1 MIDIMDLILLQ
12 KLFNIYSWLAACIIM
27 VFMAEIALF
36 YQKKFGKRTFFYF
49 YIIPIIVLVI
59 PAIQLFPFFTIE
71 AESIEFLGSFI
82 SFLASYFLYRKMV
95 GVK

>member
-12 KLFNIYSWLAACIIM
+12 KILNIYSWLAACIIM
-27 VFMAEIALF
+27 VFMAAIALF

-49 YIIPIIVLVI
+49 YIIPIIVLII

>member
-1 MIDIMDLILLQ
+1 MTFIMDLLLLQ
-12 KLFNIYSWLAACIIM
+12 KLLNIYSWLIACLIM
-27 VFMAEIALF
+27 VFIASIALF

-59 PAIQLFPFFTIE
+59 PAMQIFPFFTFQ
-71 AESIEFLGSFI
+71 AEIIEFLGSFI
-82 SFLASYFLYRKMV
+82 SFLASFFLYRKMV

>member
-1 MIDIMDLILLQ
+1 MTDIMDLILLQ
-12 KLFNIYSWLAACIIM
+12 KIFNIYSWLAACIIM
-27 VFMAEIALF
+27 VFMAAIALF

-82 SFLASYFLYRKMV
+82 SFLASYFLYVKMV

>member
-1 MIDIMDLILLQ
+1 
-12 KLFNIYSWLAACIIM
+12 
-27 VFMAEIALF
+27 
-36 YQKKFGKRTFFYF
+36 
-49 YIIPIIVLVI
+49 
-59 PAIQLFPFFTIE
+59 LFPFFTIE

>member
-1 MIDIMDLILLQ
+1 MTDIMDLILFQ
-12 KLFNIYSWLAACIIM
+12 KIFNIYSWLAACIIM
-27 VFMAEIALF
+27 VFMAAIAIF
-36 YQKKFGKRTFFYF
+36 YQKKFGKPTFFYF
-49 YIIPIIVLVI
+49 YIVPIIVLVI

>member
-1 MIDIMDLILLQ
+1 MTDIMDLLLLQ
-12 KLFNIYSWLAACIIM
+12 KIFNIYSWLAACIIM
-27 VFMAEIALF
+27 VFMAAIALF

-49 YIIPIIVLVI
+49 YIVPIIVLFI

-71 AESIEFLGSFI
+71 AESIELLGSFI

>member
-1 MIDIMDLILLQ
+1 MTDIMDLILLQ
-12 KLFNIYSWLAACIIM
+12 KIFNIYSWLTACIIM
-27 VFMAEIALF
+27 VFMAAIALF

>member
-12 KLFNIYSWLAACIIM
+12 KIFNIYSWLAACIIM
-27 VFMAEIALF
+27 VFMAAIALF

>member
-1 MIDIMDLILLQ
+1 MTDIMDLILLQ
-12 KLFNIYSWLAACIIM
+12 KIFNIYSWLAACIIM
-27 VFMAEIALF
+27 VFMAAIALF
-36 YQKKFGKRTFFYF
+36 YQKKFGNRTFFYF

-59 PAIQLFPFFTIE
+59 PAIQLFPFFTFQ
-71 AESIEFLGSFI
+71 AEFIEFLGSFI

>member
-1 MIDIMDLILLQ
+1 MTEIMDLLLLQ
-12 KLFNIYSWLAACIIM
+12 KIFNIYSWLAACIIM
-27 VFMAEIALF
+27 VFMAAIALF

-59 PAIQLFPFFTIE
+59 PAIQLFLFFTVE
-71 AESIEFLGSFI
+71 AESIELLGSI
-82 SFLASYFLYRKMV
+82 TSFLASFFLYRKMV